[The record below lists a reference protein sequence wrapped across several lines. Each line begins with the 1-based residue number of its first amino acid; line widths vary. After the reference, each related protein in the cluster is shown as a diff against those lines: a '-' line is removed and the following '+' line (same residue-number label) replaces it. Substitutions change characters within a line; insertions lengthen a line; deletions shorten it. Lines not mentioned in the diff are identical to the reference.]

1 MSKDANEVL
10 SALLDNASADEIDG
24 DIRYFSIDLGSAY
37 CYITARLIKKA
48 AWETV
53 NDNPVK
59 ISSGV
64 WEVISY
70 DIDEIWA

>member
-10 SALLDNASADEIDG
+10 SVLLDNACAEEIDG
-24 DIRYFSIDLGSAY
+24 DIRYFAVDLHSVHF
-37 CYITARLIKKA
+37 YITARLIKKA
-48 AWETV
+48 VWETV

-64 WEVISY
+64 WDILSY